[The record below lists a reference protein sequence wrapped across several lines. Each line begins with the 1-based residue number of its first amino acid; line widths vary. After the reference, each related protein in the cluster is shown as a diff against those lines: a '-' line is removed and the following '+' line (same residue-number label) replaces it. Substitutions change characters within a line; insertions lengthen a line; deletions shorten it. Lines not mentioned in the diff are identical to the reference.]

1 VASIF
6 GERVLNIAT
15 AMATV
20 CAVAVV
26 GMRVKEAFFVGDANA
41 PQHIANW
48 RSYAKPGIVVGA
60 SNARV
65 LIVEFSDFQCP
76 FCRKAAIYIDSLR
89 TARPTEVTLVYRTM
103 PIHRYAAAAGRL
115 ARCADEQGQF
125 WPLHMLLFTK
135 SDSIGIKPWNRF
147 AMEAGVADTARLN
160 TCMASRTTAELLRAD
175 SIAAMRLGATGTPTF
190 LINGLRVAGFPGDST
205 MNRYVESALRESA
218 APR

>member
-1 VASIF
+1 
-6 GERVLNIAT
+6 
-15 AMATV
+15 
-20 CAVAVV
+20 
-26 GMRVKEAFFVGDANA
+26 
-41 PQHIANW
+41 
-48 RSYAKPGIVVGA
+48 
-60 SNARV
+60 
-65 LIVEFSDFQCP
+65 
-76 FCRKAAIYIDSLR
+76 
-89 TARPTEVTLVYRTM
+89 M